1 MVDKSEKFNWL
12 VRVGYFSRAV
22 LYFVL
27 GLLAL
32 TSAGAIS
39 EGTDGIFKAVE
50 EFPGGTFLL
59 WVLVLGLT
67 AYALFRFASP
77 LFDIENNGSDGKG
90 WGKRLGHAG
99 SGIAHLALAW
109 TAYKV
114 ATGSPSGGGGGGASG
129 AAAGV
134 LSVEFGGV
142 VLGLLGIAFFLA
154 ALSQANKAITG
165 KFMHRISPRAPD
177 ATRWLGGAGFAARG
191 VVYVVIGWSLI
202 QAGFLSSGASQVKTL
217 GEAVASLA
225 GTGWLF
231 TLTAAGLLLFGL
243 FSLILARYRI
253 IPEID
258 EGQGVPKFRA
268 T

>member
-1 MVDKSEKFNWL
+1 
-12 VRVGYFSRAV
+12 
-22 LYFVL
+22 
-27 GLLAL
+27 
-32 TSAGAIS
+32 
-39 EGTDGIFKAVE
+39 
-50 EFPGGTFLL
+50 
-59 WVLVLGLT
+59 
-67 AYALFRFASP
+67 
-77 LFDIENNGSDGKG
+77 
-90 WGKRLGHAG
+90 
-99 SGIAHLALAW
+99 
-109 TAYKV
+109 V
-114 ATGSPSGGGGGGASG
+114 ATGSPSGGGGSGASG

-154 ALSQANKAITG
+154 ALNQANKAITG
-165 KFMHRISPRAPD
+165 KFMRRISPRAPD

-191 VVYVVIGWSLI
+191 VVYVVIGWSLV

-231 TLTAAGLLLFGL
+231 TVTAAGLLLFGL

-253 IPEID
+253 IPELD
-258 EGQGVPKFRA
+258 EGQGIPKFRA

>member
-32 TSAGAIS
+32 TSAGAVS
-39 EGTDGIFKAVE
+39 QGTDGIFKAVE
-50 EFPGGTFLL
+50 NFPAGTALL
-59 WVLVLGLT
+59 WVLVVGMT

-77 LFDIENNGSDGKG
+77 LFDIENSGSDTKG

-99 SGIAHLALAW
+99 SGIAHLVLAW

-114 ATGSPSGGGGGGASG
+114 ATGSPSGGGGGGAND

-134 LSVEFGGV
+134 LSVEFGGI

-154 ALSQANKAITG
+154 AVAQADKAISG
-165 KFMHRISPRAPD
+165 KFMNRISPSAPD
-177 ATRWLGGAGFAARG
+177 ATRLLGGAGFAARG

-202 QAGFLSSGASQVKTL
+202 QAGFLSSGASNVKTL
-217 GEAVASLA
+217 GAAVASLA

-231 TLTAAGLLLFGL
+231 TLVAAGLLLFGV

-258 EGQGVPKFRA
+258 PDQGVPQFRA
-268 T
+268 G